1 MGLFRYMQKHADVPP
16 PQVAGPVAPVPAQS
30 PTGVPTLRPS
40 FSPLPHQT
48 AAVQKLIENKGR
60 IVLAHGMGSGKTAS
74 SIYGF
79 EKMRQMGK
87 ANKAIVIVP
96 AGLRENFARD
106 GVEKF
111 TTSNKQIVGAGGEG
125 VDYVNPEVV
134 SPDKTYTIMSYEMF
148 RRDPV
153 GFMKRTGADTIIA
166 DEFHKVRND
175 QAQVYGALEMARPL
189 ATNFIG
195 ITGSLI
201 NNAPEEVAKLLNL
214 SEGGPPA
221 SPQEFK
227 RRFTQTIGV
236 AQGFSGGKQKIIGIR
251 DPAGFAMDVVPK
263 VDYFETRDIPGASMP
278 KKMVR
283 NEYVPMSAEQYHL
296 YQLALNKLGP
306 VKEYITRRDP
316 NIAVKDANKLFGQ
329 IMQARQIS
337 NSVAMGRRDVSVEQS
352 AERTPKVRATIQ
364 AAAQHLQEHPDNNV
378 VLYSNLIHG
387 GVDVL
392 DAGLTRAGIPHALF
406 IGAGTELGEGGAV
419 TNVSRAQGVADF
431 KAGKKRVIVLSG
443 AGAEGL
449 DLKNATAFYALD
461 GHFNPERIMQAE
473 ARAVRL
479 GGQAQRPP
487 EQRLVDVRRYQSV
500 VPKSQQP
507 GFFGKLVGR
516 TAPQTTD
523 EWMYNV
529 AGRKHN
535 TSRQFY
541 DVLHQPYKYIRK
553 EPDNK
558 GGVRYV
564 YANKPKGLFSRLF
577 GGDEQQPISG

>member
-1 MGLFRYMQKHADVPP
+1 MPH
-16 PQVAGPVAPVPAQS
+16 QVA
-30 PTGVPTLRPS
+30 
-40 FSPLPHQT
+40 
-48 AAVQKLIENKGR
+48 AVEKLIENKGR
-60 IVLAHGMGSGKTAS
+60 IVLAHGMGSGKTLT

-87 ANKAIVIVP
+87 AHKAIVIVP
-96 AGLRENFARD
+96 SGLRENFARS

-111 TTSNKQIVGAGGEG
+111 TTSAKQIIGSSDEKSGMA
-125 VDYVNPEVV
+125 DYVRPNEAAA
-134 SPDKTYTIMSYEMF
+134 DKPYTIVSYEMF

-153 GFMKRTGADTIIA
+153 GLMQRTGADTIIC

-175 QAQVYGALEMARPL
+175 DAQVYQAIQAARPL

-201 NNAPEEVAKLLNL
+201 NNAPEEIAKLLNL
-214 SEGGPPA
+214 SEGGPPT

-236 AQGFSGGKQKIIGIR
+236 AQGFAGGKQRILGINN
-251 DPAGFAMDVVPK
+251 PAGFAMNVVPK
-263 VDYFETRDIPGASMP
+263 IDYFETRDIPGASMP
-278 KKMVR
+278 KKVIK
-283 NEYVPMSAEQYHL
+283 NEYIPMSPEQYHL
-296 YQLALNKLGP
+296 YELALNRLGP

-316 NIAVKDANKLFGQ
+316 NITVKDANMLFGQ

-337 NSVAMGRRDVSVEQS
+337 NSVAMGRKDVSVEHS
-352 AERTPKVRATIQ
+352 AVRTPKVNAAIQ
-364 AAAQHLQEHPDNNV
+364 AAVQHLHEHPDNNV
-378 VLYSNLIHG
+378 VLYSNLIRG

-392 DAGLTRAGIPHALF
+392 SAGLTKAGIPHALF
-406 IGAGTELGEGGAV
+406 IGAGTELGEGSKV
-419 TNVSRAQGVADF
+419 TNVSRSEGVEDF
-431 KAGKKRVIVLSG
+431 KAGRKRVIVLSG

-449 DLKNATAFYALD
+449 DLKNATAFYSLD

-487 EQRLVDVRRYQSV
+487 EQRQVDVRRYQSV
-500 VPKSQQP
+500 VPKSEQP

-529 AGRKHN
+529 AGRKYD

-541 DVLHQPYKYIRK
+541 DVLHKPTKYIRK
-553 EPDNK
+553 EPDGK
-558 GGVRYV
+558 GGYRYV
-564 YANKPKGLFSRLF
+564 YNKPAGMFGRLF
-577 GGDEQQPISG
+577 GGNNAQ